1 MKENIVTEDY
11 SLEGKTAL
19 VTGAGSGIGK
29 AIALALAEHGA
40 SLVCVGRTVE
50 KIEKTA
56 LELRNKKCHAIAV
69 SADVTISA
77 QVEAVVKKALS
88 EFGKIDILANNAGI
102 NIPKPI
108 VPLSD
113 FKIHNW
119 EAVPNYEAPLS
130 DDEWHQVLD
139 TNLTGAFYCCRA
151 VGPHMIER
159 RQGKIINITSIQ
171 AQKADV
177 VGLPYSVSKAGLVM
191 LTRSLAIEWAR
202 YNINVNAIGPG
213 FIHTSMSNRRFT
225 DEKLKK
231 STLRQIPLG
240 RFGAL
245 RDVGLL
251 AVYMAS
257 RASDYMTGQ
266 VVYLD
271 GGILAL

>member
-1 MKENIVTEDY
+1 MVADDY

-29 AIALALAEHGA
+29 AISLALAEYGA

-56 LELRNKKCHAIAV
+56 LELRKKSCHAIAV
-69 SADVTISA
+69 SADVTISE
-77 QVEAVVKKALS
+77 QVEAAVKKAIS
-88 EFGKIDILANNAGI
+88 KFGKIDILVNNAGT

-108 VPLSD
+108 VPLPD
-113 FKIHNW
+113 FKIYNW
-119 EAVPNYEAPLS
+119 EAVPNYENPLS
-130 DDEWHQVLD
+130 NAEWHHVLD

-171 AQKADV
+171 AQKGDV
-177 VGLPYSVSKAGLVM
+177 VGLAYCVSKAGLVM
-191 LTRSLAIEWAR
+191 LTRSLAVEWAR

-213 FIHTSMSNRRFT
+213 FIHTALSDRRFT

-240 RFGAL
+240 RFGDP

-257 RASDYMTGQ
+257 KAADYMTGQ

-271 GGILAL
+271 GGVLAL